1 MCVCIL
7 AGARTCVRLQMCMC
21 VSDGVRGI
29 SSRAT
34 HDHAKSATHWGCSVQ
49 IIHVE
54 VRIGG

>member
-1 MCVCIL
+1 
-7 AGARTCVRLQMCMC
+7 MCMC
-21 VSDGVRGI
+21 VGDGVRGI